1 MQRCH
6 AKRCLLRSCCL
17 VLLERERESTL
28 AMDSDWW
35 NTIQYNSSTRMFE
48 RHFHVRDRSK
58 LFGARVVRKGAPL
71 NLKEQWALPIGAWG

>member
-1 MQRCH
+1 
-6 AKRCLLRSCCL
+6 
-17 VLLERERESTL
+17 
-28 AMDSDWW
+28 MDSDWW

-71 NLKEQWALPIGAWG
+71 NLKEQWALPMGAWDKFCLRTNIDKGSS